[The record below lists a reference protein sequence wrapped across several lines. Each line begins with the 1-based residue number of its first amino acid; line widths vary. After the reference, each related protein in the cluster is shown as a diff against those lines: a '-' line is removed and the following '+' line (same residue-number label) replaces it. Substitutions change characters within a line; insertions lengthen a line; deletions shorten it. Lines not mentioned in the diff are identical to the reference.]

1 MFAMESCSEWTLD
14 DIECD
19 WTDRRLKSS
28 TYIDFDAL
36 QSVHLWWQRYYLYHV
51 YMFTCVLFRSWVAH
65 QFFAC
70 KNDKNVGICRSYWPS
85 PGWTAHHAKCPSTA
99 RGIMNG
105 MYAKMTN
112 ATRIS
117 RRSARH
123 LAFERSFLWH
133 AGQASLAFDW
143 SCNSKPKALKTATGT
158 GLKKRLDNSS
168 GKLCCPY
175 IAQAGHS
182 CIAAGLLTWCH
193 FFPRRCNH
201 RLCWS
206 WSYYK
211 QLTRLT
217 KREYD
222 LWLYVWDPPFL
233 VVLGCFRLALADSGW
248 LHRTC
253 RQ

>member
-1 MFAMESCSEWTLD
+1 MHSSQYICD
-14 DIECD
+14 GKDITC
-19 WTDRRLKSS
+19 
-28 TYIDFDAL
+28 I
-36 QSVHLWWQRYYLYHV
+36 
-51 YMFTCVLFRSWVAH
+51 MFTCVLFRSWVAH

-70 KNDKNVGICRSYWPS
+70 KNVGICRSYWPS
-85 PGWTAHHAKCPSTA
+85 PGWTAQSHAKCPSTA
-99 RGIMNG
+99 RIAEVSWMVCMQRWQMQQGVREEVQGIW
-105 MYAKMTN
+105 
-112 ATRIS
+112 
-117 RRSARH
+117 
-123 LAFERSFLWH
+123 AFFSVLVFWWH
-133 AGQASLAFDW
+133 ARQASLAFDW
-143 SCNSKPKALKTATGT
+143 SCNSKPEALKTATGT

-217 KREYD
+217 KRVYIYD
-222 LWLYVWDPPFL
+222 LWLCMRPTISRRFGLLQTGACGLGLTPQNVPP
-233 VVLGCFRLALADSGW
+233 VTVQVSRCRRWLG
-248 LHRTC
+248 
-253 RQ
+253 